1 MLRRMS
7 EALVSWDL
15 TDGIAT
21 LTLDDGKANALS
33 HAMLDELDAAL
44 TKAEAE
50 ASAVVLVGRPGKFSA
65 GFDLKVMSAGPAAA
79 AKIVGRGAEVLLR
92 TYELPLPVVGA
103 CTGHA
108 VAGGALLL
116 LCTDVR
122 LGIEGDFKL
131 GLNEV
136 AIGMTMPLLAQEL
149 ARDRLDPR
157 RLTEATVL
165 ARLYAPAE
173 AAQVGYLDRVVA
185 PDALLLAAKE
195 TAAALAKLPK
205 KAYGETKRRLRAT
218 MIEDARAN
226 LEQDLA
232 LLTGVTAP

>member
-1 MLRRMS
+1 MS
-7 EALVSWDL
+7 DALTSWDL

-33 HAMLDELDAAL
+33 HAMLDEIDAAL

-50 ASAVVLVGRPGKFSA
+50 AKALVIVGRPGKFSA
-65 GFDLKVMSAGPAAA
+65 GFDLQVMMSGPANAA
-79 AKIVGRGAEVLLR
+79 ELVGKGARVLLR
-92 TYELPLPVVGA
+92 LYELPLPVIGA

-108 VAGGALLL
+108 VAGGALTL
-116 LCTDVR
+116 LCTDTRIGV
-122 LGIEGDFKL
+122 EGDFKI

-157 RLTEATVL
+157 RLTEATVQ
-165 ARLYAPAE
+165 AHMYAPAE
-173 AAQVGYLDRVVA
+173 AVQVGYLDRVVA
-185 PDALLLAAKE
+185 PDALLSTANE

-205 KAYGETKRRLRAT
+205 KAYGETKRRVRAPMIAHARAT
-218 MIEDARAN
+218 
-226 LEQDLA
+226 LQQDLA
-232 LLTGVTAP
+232 ELTGIG